1 MISKSFVSCQP
12 QDRERKTHLMLHSSL
27 QSLIDSM
34 PRGSRLVGLDIG
46 DKTVGVA
53 ISDPLFMVASPM
65 KTINRGKKLAPVI
78 KELKTLIKS
87 EEVGGLVAGL
97 PVSMDGTEGPRAQ
110 ATRDLTREFSDRL
123 GLPYAFWDER
133 LSTSAIER
141 FLVNEADMTR
151 KRRKDVVDKMAASY
165 ILQGALDSIGG
176 RF

>member
-1 MISKSFVSCQP
+1 
-12 QDRERKTHLMLHSSL
+12 MLHSTLS
-27 QSLIDSM
+27 SLIDAM
-34 PRGSRLVGLDIG
+34 PDGTRLLGLDIG
-46 DKTVGVA
+46 DKTVGLA
-53 ISDPLFMVASPM
+53 ISDPLFMVASPV
-65 KTINRGKKLAPVI
+65 KTLARGKKLAPVI
-78 KELKTLIKS
+78 AEMAALVKA

-110 ATRDLTREFSDRL
+110 ATRDLTREFADRL

-176 RF
+176 RG